1 MTTRARLRRSIAD
14 GAQRVCARG
23 PRALAGWL
31 VAVALAGAPA
41 LAAQQPVG
49 ASTTTPAWLK
59 ARLDGRF
66 DPAGRAAVERVID
79 SVRAAGLPAEPLVDK
94 ALEGASKHASRDAIL
109 RALRSMAADLR
120 AARDVLGATSLTDE
134 LTAGASALRGGVE
147 EDALR
152 NLRQER
158 PGQPLV
164 VALGVLTDL
173 VARGVPA
180 TEASRTVLALTRAGI
195 ADEQLVAFRRDV
207 ERDIGIGAPPA
218 AAATLRAASF
228 SANLARNGGVTG
240 SASRAPLGRP
250 RP

>member
-1 MTTRARLRRSIAD
+1 MTIRARLRRSIA
-14 GAQRVCARG
+14 GSAQRVCARG
-23 PRALAGWL
+23 PRTLAGWL

-41 LAAQQPVG
+41 LSAQQPVS
-49 ASTTTPAWLK
+49 ASATTPAWLK

-66 DPAGRAAVERVID
+66 DPSSRAAVERVID
-79 SVRAAGLPAEPLVDK
+79 SVHAAGLPAEPLVDK
-94 ALEGASKHASRDAIL
+94 ALEGASKRASPDQIL
-109 RALRSMAADLR
+109 RALRTMAAGLR
-120 AARDVLGATSLTDE
+120 NAREVLGASSLTDE
-134 LTAGASALRGGVE
+134 LTAGASALRSGVAD
-147 EDALR
+147 DALR

-195 ADEQLVAFRRDV
+195 ADEQLVAFRREV

-218 AAATLRAASF
+218 TAAALRRDSF
-228 SANLARNGGVTG
+228 SAALAGSGGATG
-240 SASRAPLGRP
+240 SANRAPQGRP